1 MKRCLLWLF
10 FILIV
15 SGAGIAAYEP
25 ITSFKRDKPI
35 EKEVSISLYKVGSY
49 TSKAYNESSAE
60 VYVSIEKVGSTT
72 RSVVW
77 DTTFDAMLLRKYPS
91 IKKAMSKKIIVP
103 DVREKKEHLEM
114 NYLLTYNSKGSALR
128 IQGRNTVVNVKD
140 TIAIKL

>member
-25 ITSFKRDKPI
+25 ITSFKKDKTI
-35 EKEVSISLYKVGSY
+35 EKEILISLYKGGSY

-60 VYVSIEKVGSTT
+60 IYIAIEKVGTT
-72 RSVVW
+72 NRSVVW
-77 DTTFDAMLLRKYPS
+77 DTTFDARLLRKYPS
-91 IKKAMSKKIIVP
+91 LKKAMSKKIIVP
-103 DVREKKEHLEM
+103 NVIERKEHLQM
-114 NYLLTYNSKGSALR
+114 NYLLTYNSKGSTLK
-128 IQGRNTVVNVKD
+128 IQSSNPVFNGKD

>member
-1 MKRCLLWLF
+1 MKKCVLWLF

-15 SGAGIAAYEP
+15 SGVGIAAYEP

-35 EKEVSISLYKVGSY
+35 EKEVLISLYKGVSY

-60 VYVSIEKVGSTT
+60 IYMSIEKVGSTT

-77 DTTFDAMLLRKYPS
+77 DTTFNAMLLRKYPS
-91 IKKAMSKKIIVP
+91 IKKAISKKIIVP
-103 DVREKKEHLEM
+103 NVSEKKEHLEM
-114 NYLLTYNSKGSALR
+114 NYLLTYTSKGSTIK
-128 IQGRNTVVNVKD
+128 IQGSNTVVNVKD